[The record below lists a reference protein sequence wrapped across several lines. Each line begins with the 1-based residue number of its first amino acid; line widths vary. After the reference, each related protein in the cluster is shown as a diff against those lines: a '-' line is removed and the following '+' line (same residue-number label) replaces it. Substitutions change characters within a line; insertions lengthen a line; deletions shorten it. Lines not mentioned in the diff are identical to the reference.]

1 MSLNTTFREP
11 ELKKKSVLVTSF
23 LSLGAAGAFAQATPA
38 PAAPEPAFPLTA
50 NINVTTKYKFRGQ
63 DQGGVT
69 LGDDGRPRTD
79 WLTPAVQGGFD
90 WSANGFYVGNW
101 NSNIGFTN
109 QGIEMDFYGGYKG
122 EITKDFGFDVGI
134 LQYYYPQKDKSVNF
148 DTTELYAALSWTF
161 LTLKYSHTIS
171 NDYFG
176 IGKSQSLLGATPKPK
191 GQNTGYIEL
200 NANFPLM
207 DKLTL
212 NGHIGYTNLAKDLN
226 NATVDG
232 GEGGTLS
239 VGAKDYTDY
248 KIGVTYDMSAF
259 AGSGTSAAIAYVGAN
274 KKGFYGDINKGQVI
288 LTLSKAL

>member
-1 MSLNTTFREP
+1 MLRPFLVIPPLLALASTPLLAQTTAPGAPEP
-11 ELKKKSVLVTSF
+11 
-23 LSLGAAGAFAQATPA
+23 QA
-38 PAAPEPAFPLTA
+38 PAATPPEASPLTA
-50 NINVTTKYKFRGQ
+50 NLSLTTKYKFRGQ
-63 DQGGVT
+63 DQGN
-69 LGDDGRPRTD
+69 TD
-79 WLTPAVQGGFD
+79 WFSPAIQGGFD
-90 WSANGFYVGNW
+90 WSKSGFYIGNW

-109 QGIEMDFYGGYKG
+109 AGIEMDFYGGYKG

-134 LQYYYPQKDKSVNF
+134 LQYYYPQKSSTVNF

-161 LTLKYSHTIS
+161 VTLKYSHTVS

-176 IGKSQSLLGATPKPK
+176 IGKAQSLLGASPKPK
-191 GQNTGYIEL
+191 GKNTGYIEL

-212 NGHIGYTNLAKDLN
+212 NGHVGYTNFAKDLTK
-226 NATVDG
+226 ATVDG
-232 GEGGTLS
+232 GEGGTLD
-239 VGAKDYTDY
+239 VGVKDYTDY

-274 KKGFYGDINKGQVI
+274 KKGFYGDVNKGQVI